1 MFEDIKNFF
10 KDFFKGRKGEQ
21 KSNQAK
27 YSPLIISVLIIAIII
42 PTVFAIFYA
51 HFYDEPETI
60 SSNTIEILLYDSKNV
75 LLSSDKVSEA
85 DVSSSPL
92 VSSFYGIML
101 SKQPIAQATNELEAP
116 NFYLVFNRK
125 DISERYQCYFT
136 TSVDKSYIATEGG
149 VLYSFDET
157 SYKQFLNMDIAQ
169 AAYDIAKTPKLLTGD
184 GEEVL
189 PSTVTW
195 KYKKQNGS
203 FVDANGFKTT
213 DEMITYKIGGAI
225 SVSFDVVPDS
235 LNVRVCDADGLE
247 IFNGQLADL
256 PFVTVR
262 PGETVDA
269 RINATWEKRDDR
281 GFHGNIIYDFR
292 VTLVNRAE
300 FTISSESVSAGN
312 FIIVSIKNAD
322 DLGKILYSSSA
333 SENENDL
340 ALMLQSDNE
349 TIDKKSIN
357 SLYSFRPT
365 FVFDGEYARAIIPF
379 ASALPSGSFSF
390 SLYYGASNESFSVN
404 VKCQDPPTQY
414 AFEKDYPAI
423 SGFISDSGKASLENA
438 LSSVKP
444 PLQTMIFARGEFSA
458 MTDYGFSTGY
468 TYNGTLTTA
477 DDLITFDTVGNE
489 FLATVSGG
497 HTARA
502 LNIGVV
508 AEVGYCAYLGN
519 YVVIEHGMG
528 LRTWYC
534 GLSTTDVQIG
544 DIVAKGDVLG
554 KSGSTSLTTTEGVL
568 LLCSVYDTLIDP
580 SSLFYRE
587 LSYGI
592 E

>member
-1 MFEDIKNFF
+1 MLEDIKNFF
-10 KDFFKGRKGEQ
+10 KDFFKGKKDEQ
-21 KSNQAK
+21 KNKQTK

-60 SSNTIEILLYDSKNV
+60 SSNTIEILLYDSENV

-85 DVSSSPL
+85 DVDSSPL
-92 VSSFYGIML
+92 ASSFFGMML
-101 SKQPIAQATNELEAP
+101 NKQPISVPTNELGTP

-136 TSVDKSYIATEGG
+136 SSVDTSYISSESGI
-149 VLYSFDET
+149 LYSFDEV
-157 SYKQFLNMDIAQ
+157 SYKQFLNLDIAQ
-169 AAYDIAKTPKLLTGD
+169 AAYESAKAPKLLTGD

-189 PSTVTW
+189 PSDVTW
-195 KYKKQNGS
+195 KYKKQNGD
-203 FVDANGFKTT
+203 FIDAKGFKTA
-213 DEMITYKIGGAI
+213 DEIITYRIGGAI
-225 SVSFDVVPDS
+225 SVAFDVVPDTLS
-235 LNVRVCDADGLE
+235 VRVCDASGAE

-269 RINATWEKRDDR
+269 RINATWEKREER
-281 GFHGNIIYDFR
+281 GFHGNIIYDFK

-300 FTISSESVSAGN
+300 FMISSDSINAGN
-312 FIIVSIKNAD
+312 FIIVSIKNAYALD
-322 DLGKILYSSSA
+322 KIRYSSSA
-333 SENENDL
+333 TDNNDDL
-340 ALMLQSDNE
+340 ALMLGAGNDS
-349 TIDKKSIN
+349 IDSAAI
-357 SLYSFRPT
+357 SALYSYSPK
-365 FVFDGEYARAIIPF
+365 FVIDGEYARAIIPF
-379 ASALPSGSFSF
+379 ASALPSGSFGF
-390 SLYYGASNESFSVN
+390 SLYYGASNESFNISVR
-404 VKCQDPPTQY
+404 CQDPPTQY
-414 AFEKDYPAI
+414 AFEKDYPTIA
-423 SGFISDSGKASLENA
+423 GFISDSGMASLKAA

-444 PLQTMIFARGEFSA
+444 PVQSLIFARGAFSA
-458 MTDYGFSTGY
+458 MTDYGFSMGY
-468 TYNGTLTTA
+468 TYNGKLTTS
-477 DDLITFDTVGNE
+477 DNLITFDSVGSE
-489 FLATVSGG
+489 FTSTSVGG

-502 LNIGVV
+502 LNIGIV

-519 YVVIEHGMG
+519 YVVLEHGMG

-534 GLSTTDVQIG
+534 GLNMADVQVG
-544 DIVAKGDVLG
+544 DIVAKGDVIG